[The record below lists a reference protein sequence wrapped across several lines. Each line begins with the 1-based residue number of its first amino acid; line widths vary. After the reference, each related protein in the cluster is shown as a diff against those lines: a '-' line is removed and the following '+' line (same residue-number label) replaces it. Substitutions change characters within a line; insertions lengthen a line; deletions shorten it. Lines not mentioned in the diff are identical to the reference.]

1 MSVVPV
7 TGDNTAWLW
16 SVLALQ
22 LLWPAHHLLSFL
34 HGENPALPSAL
45 NSAQGPSWLL
55 QMHWEGQETIY

>member
-16 SVLALQ
+16 SVLVLQ
-22 LLWPAHHLLSFL
+22 LLSFL
-34 HGENPALPSAL
+34 HGKNPALPSAL

-55 QMHWEGQETIY
+55 QMHWGRAGDNLLGQKTR